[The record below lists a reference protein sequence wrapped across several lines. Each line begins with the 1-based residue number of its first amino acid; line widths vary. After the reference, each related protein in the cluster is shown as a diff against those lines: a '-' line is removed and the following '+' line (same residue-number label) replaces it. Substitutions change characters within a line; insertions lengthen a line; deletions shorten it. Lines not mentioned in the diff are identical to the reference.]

1 VFVATEGAV
10 VDHHYKVVKISPLSI
25 QVTDLLYNNT
35 QTLTLS
41 QS

>member
-1 VFVATEGAV
+1 
-10 VDHHYKVVKISPLSI
+10 VKIDKLSI

-35 QTLTLS
+35 QTLQLS

>member
-1 VFVATEGAV
+1 L
-10 VDHHYKVVKISPLSI
+10 KISPLSI

-35 QTLTLS
+35 QTLPLS

>member
-1 VFVATEGAV
+1 

-25 QVTDLLYNNT
+25 TVTDLLYNNT
-35 QTLTLS
+35 KDLQLT